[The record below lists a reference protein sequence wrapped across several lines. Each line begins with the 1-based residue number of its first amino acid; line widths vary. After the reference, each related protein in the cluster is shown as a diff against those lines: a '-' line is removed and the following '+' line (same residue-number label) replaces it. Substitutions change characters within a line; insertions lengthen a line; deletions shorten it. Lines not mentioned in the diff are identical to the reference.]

1 MSLLTSQHPGAK
13 HHRYSRYYW
22 QLTAVVIA
30 ALFSLPALAD
40 HIRLGAD
47 FPYSVLDDR
56 DGQLAFEDA
65 ERKLRDAPLTERGT
79 FSRGYVRNTYWL
91 RFEIPASVFHDE
103 ERWLTLGPNFVD
115 DIRIFYRPKDSNG
128 DWSSL
133 LAGDLIARESAFDYR
148 QSTFRLPPPASGFAG
163 YEVIARV
170 QSSSTTILQA
180 GLWKPT
186 DLFNHATKS
195 TSFWSF
201 YLGLSTASTLL
212 VIVLVTMLGGRLLWA
227 ALAFSS
233 SYLFVAAVQGYI
245 SWFSPF
251 STIPLQHYLTSILT
265 LTSYASLLWLC
276 AEAVNLRDC
285 LPRIYRVLTAAS
297 ALILS
302 LTLLIP
308 MDQYGTAIKIQTVI
322 YGFAA
327 VTFIYA
333 VVVLSWR
340 SLFKA
345 KTVLLALCPLICII
359 GSMSG
364 MFSALGLVPFRSE
377 IYVIWQYALITIM
390 FLVMGLAVYRIR
402 EKKLE
407 EYEKKQLANELKAER
422 DASFHQRQFM
432 GMVAHEFRTPL
443 AVIAG
448 SLQNLKALETDEN
461 TQRLQR
467 FERIQRANERLVQLT
482 DNCLADARV
491 AASDLYLEPSP
502 ADLLDTI
509 RYAAT
514 LVQLSDSHELVL
526 TFSGKSPKCQNDKTC
541 ILNFDSAMIRI
552 ALSNVID
559 NAVKHSKKG
568 RIQVDLSFRDEQPV
582 IRVSDEGPGIETE
595 DQNMIF
601 ERYRRG
607 THSRSGTG
615 LGLYIA
621 RQICRSHGGGLVL
634 VGSSNQG
641 SCFELTFKPS

>member
-1 MSLLTSQHPGAK
+1 
-13 HHRYSRYYW
+13 
-22 QLTAVVIA
+22 
-30 ALFSLPALAD
+30 
-40 HIRLGAD
+40 
-47 FPYSVLDDR
+47 
-56 DGQLAFEDA
+56 
-65 ERKLRDAPLTERGT
+65 
-79 FSRGYVRNTYWL
+79 
-91 RFEIPASVFHDE
+91 
-103 ERWLTLGPNFVD
+103 
-115 DIRIFYRPKDSNG
+115 
-128 DWSSL
+128 
-133 LAGDLIARESAFDYR
+133 
-148 QSTFRLPPPASGFAG
+148 
-163 YEVIARV
+163 
-170 QSSSTTILQA
+170 
-180 GLWKPT
+180 
-186 DLFNHATKS
+186 
-195 TSFWSF
+195 
-201 YLGLSTASTLL
+201 
-212 VIVLVTMLGGRLLWA
+212 
-227 ALAFSS
+227 
-233 SYLFVAAVQGYI
+233 
-245 SWFSPF
+245 
-251 STIPLQHYLTSILT
+251 
-265 LTSYASLLWLC
+265 
-276 AEAVNLRDC
+276 
-285 LPRIYRVLTAAS
+285 
-297 ALILS
+297 
-302 LTLLIP
+302 

-359 GSMSG
+359 GSMFG

-407 EYEKKQLANELKAER
+407 EYDKKQLANELKAER

>member
-40 HIRLGAD
+40 QIRLGAD

-251 STIPLQHYLTSILT
+251 STIPLQHYLTSAHPETRIFSQFSSSLEMGTELSTFNKLT
-265 LTSYASLLWLC
+265 T
-276 AEAVNLRDC
+276 AE
-285 LPRIYRVLTAAS
+285 
-297 ALILS
+297 
-302 LTLLIP
+302 
-308 MDQYGTAIKIQTVI
+308 
-322 YGFAA
+322 
-327 VTFIYA
+327 
-333 VVVLSWR
+333 
-340 SLFKA
+340 
-345 KTVLLALCPLICII
+345 
-359 GSMSG
+359 
-364 MFSALGLVPFRSE
+364 
-377 IYVIWQYALITIM
+377 
-390 FLVMGLAVYRIR
+390 
-402 EKKLE
+402 
-407 EYEKKQLANELKAER
+407 
-422 DASFHQRQFM
+422 
-432 GMVAHEFRTPL
+432 
-443 AVIAG
+443 
-448 SLQNLKALETDEN
+448 
-461 TQRLQR
+461 
-467 FERIQRANERLVQLT
+467 
-482 DNCLADARV
+482 
-491 AASDLYLEPSP
+491 
-502 ADLLDTI
+502 
-509 RYAAT
+509 
-514 LVQLSDSHELVL
+514 
-526 TFSGKSPKCQNDKTC
+526 
-541 ILNFDSAMIRI
+541 
-552 ALSNVID
+552 
-559 NAVKHSKKG
+559 
-568 RIQVDLSFRDEQPV
+568 
-582 IRVSDEGPGIETE
+582 
-595 DQNMIF
+595 
-601 ERYRRG
+601 
-607 THSRSGTG
+607 
-615 LGLYIA
+615 
-621 RQICRSHGGGLVL
+621 
-634 VGSSNQG
+634 
-641 SCFELTFKPS
+641 